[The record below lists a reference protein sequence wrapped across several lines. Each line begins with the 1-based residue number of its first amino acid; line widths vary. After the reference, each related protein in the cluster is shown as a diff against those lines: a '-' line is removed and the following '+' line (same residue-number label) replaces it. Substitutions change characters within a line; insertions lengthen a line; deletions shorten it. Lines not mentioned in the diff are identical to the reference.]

1 MYEITQWN
9 GKKELAG
16 LESTTISIDPILLND
31 AILKLMNK
39 DTTIED
45 DVIDIDFNF
54 GVKKADR
61 YDYCFALFSG
71 ILSSLISKYVKM
83 SGDLDIDLENID
95 FAQFMHLAKDINI
108 KVQKH
113 NEKTASNIEKTLN
126 NIEEVLRDA
135 NSYKNLAVDFASDFS
150 MMGLVSSIVEKVFG
164 KEIGYDENNNLVI
177 NEAKETFDNLSF
189 LEKVEFA
196 IFEWFLEQVDQY
208 KQNGKFKEQLKN
220 VLEWGSIVKK
230 LEPIIKDFSQINL
243 SKKELKQWFAN
254 LIQDKNQRISKLD
267 SLKKENLPNQFNL
280 IMIHTYV
287 HIKNLIEQVREH
299 KITTLEGLEII
310 NFNRIDNE
318 RVILRLET
326 VSTGVFF
333 AMDAGVAVALA
344 GAYAYGSGDITG
356 AVKILANTINFSN
369 ILTFTYVAKQDATY
383 IKEDVDEILHK
394 AKIEVIHHYK
404 DISEDELNSYISL
417 NDPETRILY
426 SLKLHMIEEDIQC
439 TKLSAEQQL
448 KNEWKKQWM
457 EVSKNSL
464 HMAKLYEPNIQKV
477 YQALITH
484 AENTIDNRTWLYN
497 IVLELCL
504 FSPYY
509 QIDEDEKKYKKLKLV
524 NKNLDYM
531 KDYFCEGQKY
541 VSFKEIK
548 QFESLYKHYHDYI
561 ENKNLKMAGAAGAV
575 VAVGAGVGAGAMVFA
590 PQIAVALFGGA
601 FPGLHGAALVNAA
614 LAAAGG
620 GSLVAGGFGMAGG
633 SVIIAGGG
641 ALLGMSTA
649 SVATMGLL
657 SSPNFVQT
665 DDAKLLAKCNYVL
678 LNQMHKID
686 VVVAIQKMTE
696 ESLNDSKT
704 QLKVLESA
712 EDKSDECKKTIA
724 ALKKSVKYME
734 RTNDELKK
742 LIAKEEKKSD

>member
-1 MYEITQWN
+1 
-9 GKKELAG
+9 
-16 LESTTISIDPILLND
+16 
-31 AILKLMNK
+31 
-39 DTTIED
+39 
-45 DVIDIDFNF
+45 
-54 GVKKADR
+54 
-61 YDYCFALFSG
+61 
-71 ILSSLISKYVKM
+71 
-83 SGDLDIDLENID
+83 
-95 FAQFMHLAKDINI
+95 
-108 KVQKH
+108 
-113 NEKTASNIEKTLN
+113 
-126 NIEEVLRDA
+126 
-135 NSYKNLAVDFASDFS
+135 
-150 MMGLVSSIVEKVFG
+150 
-164 KEIGYDENNNLVI
+164 
-177 NEAKETFDNLSF
+177 
-189 LEKVEFA
+189 
-196 IFEWFLEQVDQY
+196 
-208 KQNGKFKEQLKN
+208 
-220 VLEWGSIVKK
+220 
-230 LEPIIKDFSQINL
+230 
-243 SKKELKQWFAN
+243 
-254 LIQDKNQRISKLD
+254 
-267 SLKKENLPNQFNL
+267 
-280 IMIHTYV
+280 MIHTYV

-333 AMDAGVAVALA
+333 AMDDCVAVALA

-369 ILTFTYVAKQDATY
+369 ILTFTYVVKQDATY
-383 IKEDVDEILHK
+383 IKEDIDEILHK
-394 AKIEVIHHYK
+394 AKIEVVHHCK

-439 TKLSAEQQL
+439 TKLSADQQL

-548 QFESLYKHYHDYI
+548 HFESLYKHYHGYI

-575 VAVGAGVGAGAMVFA
+575 VAVGAGVGAGAMLFA
-590 PQIAVALFGGA
+590 PQIAVALFDGA

-657 SSPNFVQT
+657 SSPNFVQA

-712 EDKSDECKKTIA
+712 EDKSDECKKTID

>member
-9 GKKELAG
+9 GKQELAE
-16 LESTTISIDPILLND
+16 LDNTTISIDPILLND

-83 SGDLDIDLENID
+83 SGDLDIDLEKMD
-95 FAQFMHLAKDINI
+95 FAQLIYSVKDINI
-108 KVQKH
+108 KVQKN
-113 NEKTASNIEKTLN
+113 NEKTTADIEKTLN
-126 NIEEVLRDA
+126 NIEEIIKDA

-189 LEKVEFA
+189 IEKIEFA

-220 VLEWGSIVKK
+220 ILEWGSIVKK

-243 SKKELKQWFAN
+243 SKKELKQWFVN

-267 SLKKENLPNQFNL
+267 FLQKENIPTQFNQ

-333 AMDAGVAVALA
+333 AMDAGAAVIQARKC
-344 GAYAYGSGDITG
+344 GAEANISDILK
-356 AVKILANTINFSN
+356 VFANTINFSN
-369 ILTFTYVAKQDATY
+369 ILTFTYVVKQDATY
-383 IKEDVDEILHK
+383 IKEDIDEILHK
-394 AKIEVIHHYK
+394 AKIEVIYHYK

-439 TKLSAEQQL
+439 TKLSADQQL

-464 HMAKLYEPNIQKV
+464 HIAKLYEPNIQKV

-484 AENTIDNRTWLYN
+484 AENTINNRTWLYN

-509 QIDEDEKKYKKLKLV
+509 QIDKDEKKYKKLKLV

-548 QFESLYKHYHDYI
+548 QFESLYKHYHGYI

-575 VAVGAGVGAGAMVFA
+575 VAVGAGVGAGAMLFA

-657 SSPNFVQT
+657 SSPNFVQA

>member
-1 MYEITQWN
+1 MYEIAQWN
-9 GKKELAG
+9 GKQELAE
-16 LESTTISIDPILLND
+16 LDNTTISIDPILLND
-31 AILKLMNK
+31 AILKLMNE

-71 ILSSLISKYVKM
+71 ILSTVISKYVKM
-83 SGDLDIDLENID
+83 GGDIDINLENID
-95 FAQFMHLAKDINI
+95 FVQFMHLAKDINI

-113 NEKTASNIEKTLN
+113 NEKTASDIEKTLN

-150 MMGLVSSIVEKVFG
+150 MMGLLISIIEKVFG

-243 SKKELKQWFAN
+243 SKKELKQWFAD

-267 SLKKENLPNQFNL
+267 SLKKENLPNQFNQ

-333 AMDAGVAVALA
+333 AMDAGAEANVF
-344 GAYAYGSGDITG
+344 G
-356 AVKILANTINFSN
+356 ILKVFANTINFSN
-369 ILTFTYVAKQDATY
+369 ILSFTYVVKQDATY
-383 IKEDVDEILHK
+383 IKEDIDEILHK
-394 AKIEVIHHYK
+394 AKIEVVHHYK

-439 TKLSAEQQL
+439 TKLSADQQL

-531 KDYFCEGQKY
+531 KNYFCEGQKY

-575 VAVGAGVGAGAMVFA
+575 VAVGAGVGAGAMLFA

>member
-1 MYEITQWN
+1 
-9 GKKELAG
+9 
-16 LESTTISIDPILLND
+16 
-31 AILKLMNK
+31 
-39 DTTIED
+39 
-45 DVIDIDFNF
+45 
-54 GVKKADR
+54 
-61 YDYCFALFSG
+61 
-71 ILSSLISKYVKM
+71 M
-83 SGDLDIDLENID
+83 SEDLDFEKMD
-95 FAQFMHLAKDINI
+95 FAQLIHLVKDINI
-108 KVQKH
+108 KVQKN
-113 NEKTASNIEKTLN
+113 NEKATADIEKTLN

-150 MMGLVSSIVEKVFG
+150 MIGLLISIIEKVFG
-164 KEIGYDENNNLVI
+164 KEIGYDKNNTLVV

-189 LEKVEFA
+189 IEKVEFA

-208 KQNGKFKEQLKN
+208 KQNGKFKKQLN
-220 VLEWGSIVKK
+220 NILEWGSIVKN

-243 SKKELKQWFAN
+243 SKEELKQWFVN

-267 SLKKENLPNQFNL
+267 FLQKENIPTQFNK

-287 HIKNLIEQVREH
+287 HIKNLIEQVKEH

-310 NFNRIDNE
+310 DFNRIDNE
-318 RVILRLET
+318 RVVLRLET

-333 AMDAGVAVALA
+333 AMDAGAAVALA
-344 GAYAYGSGDITG
+344 VAYAKGSGDITG
-356 AVKILANTINFSN
+356 AVKILVNTINFSN
-369 ILTFTYVAKQDATY
+369 ILSFTYVVKQDATY
-383 IKEDVDEILHK
+383 IKEDIDEILHK
-394 AKIEVIHHYK
+394 AKIEVVHHYK
-404 DISEDELNSYISL
+404 DISEDELNSYITL

-439 TKLSAEQQL
+439 TKLSADQQL

-484 AENTIDNRTWLYN
+484 AENTINNRTWLYN
-497 IVLELCL
+497 IILELCL

-531 KDYFCEGQKY
+531 KNYFCEGQKY
-541 VSFKEIK
+541 VSFKDIK
-548 QFESLYKHYHDYI
+548 QFESLYKHYHGYI
-561 ENKNLKMAGAAGAV
+561 ENKNLKMAGTAGAV
-575 VAVGAGVGAGAMVFA
+575 VAVGAGVGVGAMVFA

-620 GSLVAGGFGMAGG
+620 GSLVTGGLGMAGG

-657 SSPNFVQT
+657 ASPNFVQT

-678 LNQMHKID
+678 LNQMHEID

-696 ESLNDSKT
+696 ESLNGSKT
-704 QLKVLESA
+704 QLKVLESSK
-712 EDKSDECKKTIA
+712 DKSDECKKTIS

-734 RTNDELKK
+734 RTNEELKK

>member
-1 MYEITQWN
+1 MYEITQWK
-9 GKKELAG
+9 GKQELAE
-16 LESTTISIDPILLND
+16 LDNTTISIDPILLND
-31 AILKLMNK
+31 AILKLMNE

-83 SGDLDIDLENID
+83 SGDLDLEKMD
-95 FAQFMHLAKDINI
+95 FAQLIHLVKDINT
-108 KVQKH
+108 KVHK
-113 NEKTASNIEKTLN
+113 NDVKAVADIEKTLN

-150 MMGLVSSIVEKVFG
+150 MMGLLISIIGKVFG
-164 KEIGYDENNNLVI
+164 KEIGYDEHNNLVV

-189 LEKVEFA
+189 IGKVEFA

-208 KQNGKFKEQLKN
+208 KQNGKFKKQLEN
-220 VLEWGSIVKK
+220 ILEWRSIVKN

-243 SKKELKQWFAN
+243 SKEELKQWFVN

-267 SLKKENLPNQFNL
+267 FLQKENIPTQFNQ

-287 HIKNLIEQVREH
+287 HIKNLIEQVKEH

-333 AMDAGVAVALA
+333 ALDAGAAIALAVA
-344 GAYAYGSGDITG
+344 YAKGSDDITG

-369 ILTFTYVAKQDATY
+369 ILSFTYVVKQDATY
-383 IKEDVDEILHK
+383 IKEDIDEILHK
-394 AKIEVIHHYK
+394 AKVEVVHHYK
-404 DISEDELNSYISL
+404 DISEDELNSYITL

-439 TKLSAEQQL
+439 TKLSADQQL

-464 HMAKLYEPNIQKV
+464 QMAKLYEPNIQKV

-484 AENTIDNRTWLYN
+484 AENTINNRTWLYN
-497 IVLELCL
+497 IILELCL

-531 KDYFCEGQKY
+531 KNYFCEGQKY
-541 VSFKEIK
+541 VSFKDIK
-548 QFESLYKHYHDYI
+548 QFESLYKHYHGYI
-561 ENKNLKMAGAAGAV
+561 ENKNLKMAGTAGAV
-575 VAVGAGVGAGAMVFA
+575 VAVGAGVGVGAMIFA

-620 GSLVAGGFGMAGG
+620 GSLVTGGLGMAGG

-641 ALLGMSTA
+641 ALLGMGTA

-657 SSPNFVQT
+657 ASPNFVQT

-678 LNQMHKID
+678 LNQMHEVD
-686 VVVAIQKMTE
+686 VVVAIQKMIE
-696 ESLNDSKT
+696 ESLNSSKT

-712 EDKSDECKKTIA
+712 KDKSDECKKTIS

-734 RTNDELKK
+734 RTNEELKK

>member
-9 GKKELAG
+9 GKQELAE
-16 LESTTISIDPILLND
+16 LDNTTISIDPILLND

-83 SGDLDIDLENID
+83 SGDLDIDLEKMD
-95 FAQFMHLAKDINI
+95 FAQLIYSVKDINI
-108 KVQKH
+108 KVQKN
-113 NEKTASNIEKTLN
+113 NEKTTADIEKTLN
-126 NIEEVLRDA
+126 NIEEIIKDA

-220 VLEWGSIVKK
+220 ILEWRSIVKK

-243 SKKELKQWFAN
+243 SKEELKQWFVN

-267 SLKKENLPNQFNL
+267 FLQKENIPTQFNR

-333 AMDAGVAVALA
+333 AMDASAAVIQARKC
-344 GAYAYGSGDITG
+344 GAEANVFG
-356 AVKILANTINFSN
+356 ILKVFANTINFSN
-369 ILTFTYVAKQDATY
+369 ILTFTYVVKQDATY
-383 IKEDVDEILHK
+383 IKEDIDEILHK

-439 TKLSAEQQL
+439 TKLSIDQQL

-497 IVLELCL
+497 IILELCL

-548 QFESLYKHYHDYI
+548 QFESLYKHYHGYI

-575 VAVGAGVGAGAMVFA
+575 VAVGAGVGAGAMLFA

>member
-9 GKKELAG
+9 GKQELAE
-16 LESTTISIDPILLND
+16 LDNTTISIDPILLND
-31 AILKLMNK
+31 AILKLMNE

-83 SGDLDIDLENID
+83 SEDLDLEKMD
-95 FAQFMHLAKDINI
+95 FAQLIHLVKDINT
-108 KVQKH
+108 KVHK
-113 NEKTASNIEKTLN
+113 NDVKAVADIEKTLN

-150 MMGLVSSIVEKVFG
+150 MMGLLISIIGKVFG
-164 KEIGYDENNNLVI
+164 KEIGYDEHNNLVV

-189 LEKVEFA
+189 IEKVEFA
-196 IFEWFLEQVDQY
+196 IFEWFLKQVDQY
-208 KQNGKFKEQLKN
+208 KQNGKFKKQFN
-220 VLEWGSIVKK
+220 NILEWGSIVKN

-243 SKKELKQWFAN
+243 SKEELKQWFVK
-254 LIQDKNQRISKLD
+254 LIQNEDHKISKLD
-267 SLKKENLPNQFNL
+267 FLQKENIPTQFNK

-287 HIKNLIEQVREH
+287 HIKNLIEQVKEH

-310 NFNRIDNE
+310 DFNRIDNE
-318 RVILRLET
+318 RVVLRLET

-333 AMDAGVAVALA
+333 AMDAGAAVALA
-344 GAYAYGSGDITG
+344 VAYAKGSGDITG

-369 ILTFTYVAKQDATY
+369 ILTFTYVVKQDATY
-383 IKEDVDEILHK
+383 IKEDIDEILHK

-404 DISEDELNSYISL
+404 DISEDELNSYITL

-439 TKLSAEQQL
+439 TKLSADQQL

-484 AENTIDNRTWLYN
+484 AENTINNRTWLYN
-497 IVLELCL
+497 IILELCL

-531 KDYFCEGQKY
+531 KNYFCEGQKY
-541 VSFKEIK
+541 VSFKDIK
-548 QFESLYKHYHDYI
+548 QFESLYKHYHGYI
-561 ENKNLKMAGAAGAV
+561 ENKNLKMAGTAGAV
-575 VAVGAGVGAGAMVFA
+575 VAVGAGVGVGAMIFA

-620 GSLVAGGFGMAGG
+620 GSLVTGGLGMAGG

-641 ALLGMSTA
+641 ALLGMGTA

-657 SSPNFVQT
+657 ASPNFVQT

-678 LNQMHKID
+678 LNQMHEID

-696 ESLNDSKT
+696 ESLNGSKT
-704 QLKVLESA
+704 QLKVLESSK
-712 EDKSDECKKTIA
+712 DKSDECKKTIS

-734 RTNDELKK
+734 RTNEELKK

>member
-9 GKKELAG
+9 GRQELAE
-16 LESTTISIDPILLND
+16 LDNTTISIDPILLND

-83 SGDLDIDLENID
+83 SGDLDIDLEKMD
-95 FAQFMHLAKDINI
+95 FAQLLYLVKDINI
-108 KVQKH
+108 KVQKN
-113 NEKTASNIEKTLN
+113 NEKDTADIEKTLN
-126 NIEEVLRDA
+126 NIEEIIKDA
-135 NSYKNLAVDFASDFS
+135 NSYKNLVVDFASDFS
-150 MMGLVSSIVEKVFG
+150 MMGLLISIIEKVFG

-220 VLEWGSIVKK
+220 ILEWRSIVKK

-243 SKKELKQWFAN
+243 SKEELKQWFVN

-267 SLKKENLPNQFNL
+267 FLQKENIPTQFNQ

-287 HIKNLIEQVREH
+287 HIKNLIEQVKEH

-333 AMDAGVAVALA
+333 AMDASAAVIQARKC
-344 GAYAYGSGDITG
+344 GAEANIFG
-356 AVKILANTINFSN
+356 ILKVFANTINFSN
-369 ILTFTYVAKQDATY
+369 ILTFTYVVKQDATY
-383 IKEDVDEILHK
+383 IKEDIDEILHK
-394 AKIEVIHHYK
+394 AKIEVVHHCK
-404 DISEDELNSYISL
+404 DISADELNSYISL

-439 TKLSAEQQL
+439 TKLSADQQL

-531 KDYFCEGQKY
+531 KNYFCEGQKY

-548 QFESLYKHYHDYI
+548 QFESLYKHYHGYI

-575 VAVGAGVGAGAMVFA
+575 VAVGAGVGAGAMLFA

-686 VVVAIQKMTE
+686 VVVAIQRMTE

>member
-71 ILSSLISKYVKM
+71 ILSSLISKYVKI
-83 SGDLDIDLENID
+83 SGDLDIDLEKMD
-95 FAQFMHLAKDINI
+95 FVQFMHLAKDINI

-113 NEKTASNIEKTLN
+113 NEKTASDIEKTLN
-126 NIEEVLRDA
+126 NIEEIIKDA

-177 NEAKETFDNLSF
+177 NEAKEEFDDLSF
-189 LEKVEFA
+189 VEKIEFA

-208 KQNGKFKEQLKN
+208 KQNGKFKKQLEN
-220 VLEWGSIVKK
+220 ILEWGSIVKN

-243 SKKELKQWFAN
+243 SKEELKQWFAN

-267 SLKKENLPNQFNL
+267 SLKKENLPNQFNQ

-333 AMDAGVAVALA
+333 AMDASAAVIQARKC
-344 GAYAYGSGDITG
+344 GAEANVFG
-356 AVKILANTINFSN
+356 ILKVFANTINFSN
-369 ILTFTYVAKQDATY
+369 ILTFTYVVKQDATY
-383 IKEDVDEILHK
+383 IKEDIDEILHK
-394 AKIEVIHHYK
+394 AKIEVIYHCK

-439 TKLSAEQQL
+439 TKLSADQQL

-548 QFESLYKHYHDYI
+548 QFESLYKHYHGYI

-575 VAVGAGVGAGAMVFA
+575 VAVGAGVGAGAMLFA

-678 LNQMHKID
+678 LNQMNKID

>member
-1 MYEITQWN
+1 MYEIAQWN
-9 GKKELAG
+9 GKQELAG
-16 LESTTISIDPILLND
+16 LESTTISIDPILLD
-31 AILKLMNK
+31 DVILKLMNE

-71 ILSSLISKYVKM
+71 ILSTVISKYVKM
-83 SGDLDIDLENID
+83 GGDIDINLENID
-95 FAQFMHLAKDINI
+95 FVQFMHLAKDINI

-113 NEKTASNIEKTLN
+113 NDKTASDIEKTLN

-135 NSYKNLAVDFASDFS
+135 NSYKNLVVDFASDFS
-150 MMGLVSSIVEKVFG
+150 MMGLLISIIEKVFG

-369 ILTFTYVAKQDATY
+369 ILTFTYVVKQDATY
-383 IKEDVDEILHK
+383 IKEDIDEILHK

-439 TKLSAEQQL
+439 TKLSADQQL

-548 QFESLYKHYHDYI
+548 QFESLYKHYHGYI

-575 VAVGAGVGAGAMVFA
+575 VAVGAGVGAGAMLFA

>member
-9 GKKELAG
+9 GKQELAE
-16 LESTTISIDPILLND
+16 LDNTTISIDPILLND

-39 DTTIED
+39 GTTIED

-83 SGDLDIDLENID
+83 SGDLDIDLEKMD
-95 FAQFMHLAKDINI
+95 FAQLLYLVKDINI
-108 KVQKH
+108 KVQKN
-113 NEKTASNIEKTLN
+113 NEKDTADIEKTLN
-126 NIEEVLRDA
+126 NIEEITKDA
-135 NSYKNLAVDFASDFS
+135 NSYKNLVVDFASDFS
-150 MMGLVSSIVEKVFG
+150 MMGLLISIIEKVFG

-220 VLEWGSIVKK
+220 ILEWRSIVKK

-243 SKKELKQWFAN
+243 SKEELKQWFVN

-267 SLKKENLPNQFNL
+267 FLQKENIPTQFNQ

-287 HIKNLIEQVREH
+287 HIKNLIEQVKEH

-333 AMDAGVAVALA
+333 AMDASAAVIQARKC
-344 GAYAYGSGDITG
+344 GAEANIFG
-356 AVKILANTINFSN
+356 ILKVFANTINFSN
-369 ILTFTYVAKQDATY
+369 ILTFTYVVKQDATY
-383 IKEDVDEILHK
+383 IKEDIDEILHK
-394 AKIEVIHHYK
+394 AKIEVVHHCK
-404 DISEDELNSYISL
+404 DISADELNSYISL

-439 TKLSAEQQL
+439 TKLSADQQL

-484 AENTIDNRTWLYN
+484 AESTINNRTWLYN

-548 QFESLYKHYHDYI
+548 QFESLYKHYHGYI

-575 VAVGAGVGAGAMVFA
+575 VAVGAGAMLFA

-657 SSPNFVQT
+657 SSPNFVQA

>member
-1 MYEITQWN
+1 MYEIAQWN
-9 GKKELAG
+9 GKQELAE
-16 LESTTISIDPILLND
+16 LDNTTISIDPILLND
-31 AILKLMNK
+31 AILKLMNE

-45 DVIDIDFNF
+45 DVIDIDFHF

-71 ILSSLISKYVKM
+71 ILSTVISKYVKM
-83 SGDLDIDLENID
+83 GGDIDINLENID
-95 FAQFMHLAKDINI
+95 FVQFMHLAKDINI

-113 NEKTASNIEKTLN
+113 NDKTASDIEKTLN

-135 NSYKNLAVDFASDFS
+135 NSYKNLVVDFASDFS
-150 MMGLVSSIVEKVFG
+150 MMGLLISIIEKVFG

-333 AMDAGVAVALA
+333 AMDAGAAVVLA

-369 ILTFTYVAKQDATY
+369 ILTFTYVVKQDATY
-383 IKEDVDEILHK
+383 IKEDIDEILHK
-394 AKIEVIHHYK
+394 AKIEVVHHCK

-439 TKLSAEQQL
+439 TKLSADQQL

-548 QFESLYKHYHDYI
+548 HFESLYKHYHGYI

-575 VAVGAGVGAGAMVFA
+575 VAVGAGVGAGAMLFA

-657 SSPNFVQT
+657 SSPNFVQA

>member
-9 GKKELAG
+9 GKQELAE
-16 LESTTISIDPILLND
+16 LDNTTISIDPILLND

-83 SGDLDIDLENID
+83 SGDLDIDLEKMD
-95 FAQFMHLAKDINI
+95 FAQLLYLVKDINI
-108 KVQKH
+108 KVQKN
-113 NEKTASNIEKTLN
+113 NEKDTADIEKTLN
-126 NIEEVLRDA
+126 NIEEIIKDA
-135 NSYKNLAVDFASDFS
+135 NSYKNLVVDFASDFS
-150 MMGLVSSIVEKVFG
+150 MMGLLISIIEKVFG

-220 VLEWGSIVKK
+220 ILEWRSIVKK

-243 SKKELKQWFAN
+243 SKEELKQWFVN

-267 SLKKENLPNQFNL
+267 FLQKENIPTQFNQ

-287 HIKNLIEQVREH
+287 HIKNLIEQVKEH

-333 AMDAGVAVALA
+333 AMDASAAVIQARKC
-344 GAYAYGSGDITG
+344 GAEANIFG
-356 AVKILANTINFSN
+356 ILKVFANTINFSN
-369 ILTFTYVAKQDATY
+369 ILTFTYVVKQDATY
-383 IKEDVDEILHK
+383 IKEDIDEILHK
-394 AKIEVIHHYK
+394 AKIEVVHHCK
-404 DISEDELNSYISL
+404 DISADELNSYISL

-439 TKLSAEQQL
+439 TKLSADQQL

-531 KDYFCEGQKY
+531 KNYFCEGQKY

-548 QFESLYKHYHDYI
+548 QFESLYKHYHGYI

-575 VAVGAGVGAGAMVFA
+575 VAVGAGVGAGAMLFA

-633 SVIIAGGG
+633 SVTIAGGG

-686 VVVAIQKMTE
+686 VVVAIQRMTE

>member
-9 GKKELAG
+9 GKQELAE
-16 LESTTISIDPILLND
+16 LDNTTISIDPILLND

-83 SGDLDIDLENID
+83 SGDLDIDLEKMD
-95 FAQFMHLAKDINI
+95 FAQLIYSVKDINI
-108 KVQKH
+108 KVQKN
-113 NEKTASNIEKTLN
+113 NEKTTADIEKTLN
-126 NIEEVLRDA
+126 NIEEIIKDA

-177 NEAKETFDNLSF
+177 NEAKETFDSLSF
-189 LEKVEFA
+189 IEKIELA

-220 VLEWGSIVKK
+220 ILEWRSIVKK

-243 SKKELKQWFAN
+243 SKEELKQWFVN

-267 SLKKENLPNQFNL
+267 FLQKENIPTQFNQ

-287 HIKNLIEQVREH
+287 HIKNLIEQVKEH

-333 AMDAGVAVALA
+333 AMDASAAVIQARKC
-344 GAYAYGSGDITG
+344 GAEANIFG
-356 AVKILANTINFSN
+356 ILKVFANTINFSN
-369 ILTFTYVAKQDATY
+369 ILTFTYVVKQDATY
-383 IKEDVDEILHK
+383 IKEDIDEILHK
-394 AKIEVIHHYK
+394 AKIEVVHHCK
-404 DISEDELNSYISL
+404 DISADELNSYISL

-439 TKLSAEQQL
+439 TKLSADQQL

-531 KDYFCEGQKY
+531 KNYFCEGQKY

-548 QFESLYKHYHDYI
+548 QFESLYKHYHGYI

-575 VAVGAGVGAGAMVFA
+575 VAVGAGVGAGAMLFA

-686 VVVAIQKMTE
+686 VVVAIQRMTE

>member
-9 GKKELAG
+9 GKQELAE
-16 LESTTISIDPILLND
+16 LDNTTISIDPILLND
-31 AILKLMNK
+31 AILKLMNE

-54 GVKKADR
+54 GLKKADR

-71 ILSSLISKYVKM
+71 ILSSLISNYVKM
-83 SGDLDIDLENID
+83 SEDLDFEKMD
-95 FAQFMHLAKDINI
+95 FAQLIHLVKDINI
-108 KVQKH
+108 KVQKN
-113 NEKTASNIEKTLN
+113 NEKATADIEKTLN

-150 MMGLVSSIVEKVFG
+150 MIGLLISIIEKVFG
-164 KEIGYDENNNLVI
+164 KEIGYDKNNTLVV

-189 LEKVEFA
+189 IEKVEFA

-208 KQNGKFKEQLKN
+208 KQNGKFKKQLN
-220 VLEWGSIVKK
+220 NILEWGSIVKN

-243 SKKELKQWFAN
+243 SKEELKQWFVN

-267 SLKKENLPNQFNL
+267 FLQKENIPTQFNK

-287 HIKNLIEQVREH
+287 HIKNLIEQVKEH

-310 NFNRIDNE
+310 DFNRIDNE
-318 RVILRLET
+318 RVVLRLET

-333 AMDAGVAVALA
+333 AMDAGAAVALA
-344 GAYAYGSGDITG
+344 VAYAKGSGDITG
-356 AVKILANTINFSN
+356 AVKILVNTINFSN
-369 ILTFTYVAKQDATY
+369 ILSFTYVVKQDATY
-383 IKEDVDEILHK
+383 IKEDIDEILHK
-394 AKIEVIHHYK
+394 AKIEVVHHYK
-404 DISEDELNSYISL
+404 DISEDELNSYITL

-439 TKLSAEQQL
+439 TKLSADQQL

-484 AENTIDNRTWLYN
+484 AENTINNRTWLYN
-497 IVLELCL
+497 IILELCL

-531 KDYFCEGQKY
+531 KNYFCEGQKY
-541 VSFKEIK
+541 VSFKDIK
-548 QFESLYKHYHDYI
+548 QFESLYKHYHGYI
-561 ENKNLKMAGAAGAV
+561 ENKNLKMAGTAGAV
-575 VAVGAGVGAGAMVFA
+575 VAVGAGVGVGAMVFA

-620 GSLVAGGFGMAGG
+620 GSLVTGGLGMAGG

-657 SSPNFVQT
+657 ASPNFVQT

-678 LNQMHKID
+678 LNQMHEID

-696 ESLNDSKT
+696 ESLNGSKT
-704 QLKVLESA
+704 QLKVLESSK
-712 EDKSDECKKTIA
+712 DKSDECKKTIS

-734 RTNDELKK
+734 RTNEELKK

>member
-177 NEAKETFDNLSF
+177 NEAKETFYNLSF
-189 LEKVEFA
+189 LENVEFA

>member
-9 GKKELAG
+9 GKQELAE
-16 LESTTISIDPILLND
+16 LDNTTISIDPILLND
-31 AILKLMNK
+31 AILKLMNE

-83 SGDLDIDLENID
+83 SEDLDFEKMD
-95 FAQFMHLAKDINI
+95 FAQLIHLVKDINI
-108 KVQKH
+108 KVQKN
-113 NEKTASNIEKTLN
+113 NEKATADIEKTLN

-150 MMGLVSSIVEKVFG
+150 MMGLLISIIGKVFG
-164 KEIGYDENNNLVI
+164 KEIGYNEHNNLVV

-189 LEKVEFA
+189 IGKVEFA

-208 KQNGKFKEQLKN
+208 KQNGKFKKQLEN
-220 VLEWGSIVKK
+220 ILEWGSIVKN

-243 SKKELKQWFAN
+243 SKEELKQWFVN

-267 SLKKENLPNQFNL
+267 FLQKENIPTQFNQ

-287 HIKNLIEQVREH
+287 HIKNLIEQVKEH

-310 NFNRIDNE
+310 DFNRIDNE

-333 AMDAGVAVALA
+333 AMDAGVAVIKA
-344 GAYAYGSGDITG
+344 GKCG
-356 AVKILANTINFSN
+356 AKVNVPGVIEVFANTINFSN
-369 ILTFTYVAKQDATY
+369 ILSFTYVVKQDATY
-383 IKEDVDEILHK
+383 IKEDIDEILHK

-404 DISEDELNSYISL
+404 DISEDELNSYITL

-439 TKLSAEQQL
+439 TKLSADQQL

-484 AENTIDNRTWLYN
+484 AENTINNRTWLYN
-497 IVLELCL
+497 IILELCL

-531 KDYFCEGQKY
+531 KNYFCEGQKY

-548 QFESLYKHYHDYI
+548 QFESLYKHYHGYI
-561 ENKNLKMAGAAGAV
+561 ENKNLKMAGTAGAV
-575 VAVGAGVGAGAMVFA
+575 VAVGAGVGVGAMIFA

-620 GSLVAGGFGMAGG
+620 GSLAAGGFGMAGG

-641 ALLGMSTA
+641 ALLGMGTA

-657 SSPNFVQT
+657 ASPNFVQA
-665 DDAKLLAKCNYVL
+665 DDAKLLAKCNYFL
-678 LNQMHKID
+678 LNQMHEID
-686 VVVAIQKMTE
+686 VVIAIQKMIE
-696 ESLNDSKT
+696 ESLNGSKT
-704 QLKVLESA
+704 QLKVLESSKN
-712 EDKSDECKKTIA
+712 KSDECKKTIS

-734 RTNDELKK
+734 KTNDELKK
-742 LIAKEEKKSD
+742 LITKEEKKSD

>member
-9 GKKELAG
+9 GKQELAE
-16 LESTTISIDPILLND
+16 LDNTTISIDPILLND

-83 SGDLDIDLENID
+83 SGDLDIDLEKMD
-95 FAQFMHLAKDINI
+95 FAQLLYLVKDINI
-108 KVQKH
+108 KVQKN
-113 NEKTASNIEKTLN
+113 NEKDTADIEKTLN
-126 NIEEVLRDA
+126 NIEEIIKDA
-135 NSYKNLAVDFASDFS
+135 NSYKNLVVDFASDFS
-150 MMGLVSSIVEKVFG
+150 MMGLLISIIEKVFG

-220 VLEWGSIVKK
+220 ILEWRSIVKK

-243 SKKELKQWFAN
+243 SKEELKQWFIN
-254 LIQDKNQRISKLD
+254 LIQDKNQRISKLVF
-267 SLKKENLPNQFNL
+267 LQKENIPTQFNQ

-287 HIKNLIEQVREH
+287 HIKNLIEQVKEH

-333 AMDAGVAVALA
+333 AMDAGAAVIQARKC
-344 GAYAYGSGDITG
+344 GAEANVFG
-356 AVKILANTINFSN
+356 ILKVFANTINFSN
-369 ILTFTYVAKQDATY
+369 ILTFTYVVKQDATY
-383 IKEDVDEILHK
+383 IKEDIDEILHK
-394 AKIEVIHHYK
+394 AKIEVIYHYK

-439 TKLSAEQQL
+439 TKLSADQQL

-477 YQALITH
+477 YQALITR

-509 QIDEDEKKYKKLKLV
+509 QIDEDEKKYKKLKLA

-548 QFESLYKHYHDYI
+548 QFESLYKHYHGYI

-575 VAVGAGVGAGAMVFA
+575 VAVGAGVGAGAMLFA

-657 SSPNFVQT
+657 SSPNFVQA

>member
-9 GKKELAG
+9 GKQELAE
-16 LESTTISIDPILLND
+16 LDNTTISIDPILLND
-31 AILKLMNK
+31 AILKLMNE

-45 DVIDIDFNF
+45 DVIDIDFHF

-83 SGDLDIDLENID
+83 SGDIDLENID

-113 NEKTASNIEKTLN
+113 NEKTASDIEKTLN
-126 NIEEVLRDA
+126 NIEEIIKDA

-177 NEAKETFDNLSF
+177 NEAKEIFDNLSF
-189 LEKVEFA
+189 IEKIEFA

-220 VLEWGSIVKK
+220 ILEWRSIVKK

-243 SKKELKQWFAN
+243 SKEELKQWFVN

-267 SLKKENLPNQFNL
+267 FLQKENIPTQFNQ

-287 HIKNLIEQVREH
+287 HIKNLIEQVKEH

-333 AMDAGVAVALA
+333 AMDASAAVIQARKC
-344 GAYAYGSGDITG
+344 GAEANVFG
-356 AVKILANTINFSN
+356 ILKVFANTINFSN
-369 ILTFTYVAKQDATY
+369 ILTFTYVVKQDATY
-383 IKEDVDEILHK
+383 IKEDIDEILHK
-394 AKIEVIHHYK
+394 AKIEVVHHCK
-404 DISEDELNSYISL
+404 DISADELNSYISL

-439 TKLSAEQQL
+439 TKLSADQQL

-464 HMAKLYEPNIQKV
+464 HIAKLYEPNIQKV

-484 AENTIDNRTWLYN
+484 AENTINNRTWLYN

-509 QIDEDEKKYKKLKLV
+509 QIDKDEKKYKKLKLV

-548 QFESLYKHYHDYI
+548 QFESLYKHYHGYI

-575 VAVGAGVGAGAMVFA
+575 VAVGAGVGAGAMLFA

-657 SSPNFVQT
+657 SSPNFVQA

>member
-1 MYEITQWN
+1 MYEIAQWN
-9 GKKELAG
+9 GKQELAE
-16 LESTTISIDPILLND
+16 LDNTTISIDPILLND
-31 AILKLMNK
+31 AILKLMNE

-71 ILSSLISKYVKM
+71 ILSTVISKYVKM
-83 SGDLDIDLENID
+83 GGDIDINLENID
-95 FAQFMHLAKDINI
+95 FVQFMHLAKDINI

-113 NEKTASNIEKTLN
+113 NEKTASDIEKTLN

-135 NSYKNLAVDFASDFS
+135 NSYKNLVVDFASDFS
-150 MMGLVSSIVEKVFG
+150 MMGLLISIIEKVFG

-243 SKKELKQWFAN
+243 SKKELKQWFAD

-267 SLKKENLPNQFNL
+267 SLKKENLPNQFNQ

-333 AMDAGVAVALA
+333 AMDAGAEANVF
-344 GAYAYGSGDITG
+344 G
-356 AVKILANTINFSN
+356 ILKVFANTINFSN
-369 ILTFTYVAKQDATY
+369 ILSFTYVVKQDATY
-383 IKEDVDEILHK
+383 IKEDIDEILHK
-394 AKIEVIHHYK
+394 AKIEVVHHYK

-439 TKLSAEQQL
+439 TKLSADQQL

-531 KDYFCEGQKY
+531 KNYFCEGQKY

-575 VAVGAGVGAGAMVFA
+575 VAVGAGVGAGAMLFA

>member
-1 MYEITQWN
+1 MLDN
-9 GKKELAG
+9 
-16 LESTTISIDPILLND
+16 TTISIDPILLND

-83 SGDLDIDLENID
+83 SGDLDIDLEKMD
-95 FAQFMHLAKDINI
+95 FAQLIYSVKDINI
-108 KVQKH
+108 KVQKN
-113 NEKTASNIEKTLN
+113 NEKTTADIEKTLN
-126 NIEEVLRDA
+126 NIEEIIKDA

-189 LEKVEFA
+189 IEKIEFA

-220 VLEWGSIVKK
+220 ILEWGSIVKK
-230 LEPIIKDFSQINL
+230 LEPIIKVFSQINL
-243 SKKELKQWFAN
+243 SKKELKQWFVN

-267 SLKKENLPNQFNL
+267 FLQKENIPTQFNQ

-333 AMDAGVAVALA
+333 AMNA
-344 GAYAYGSGDITG
+344 GAAVIQARKCGAEANISDILK
-356 AVKILANTINFSN
+356 VFANTINFSN
-369 ILTFTYVAKQDATY
+369 ILTFTYVVKQDATY
-383 IKEDVDEILHK
+383 IKEDIDEILHK
-394 AKIEVIHHYK
+394 AKIEVIYHYK
-404 DISEDELNSYISL
+404 DISEDELNLYISL

-439 TKLSAEQQL
+439 TKLSADQQL

-464 HMAKLYEPNIQKV
+464 HIAKLYEPNIQKV

-484 AENTIDNRTWLYN
+484 AENTINNRTWLYN

-509 QIDEDEKKYKKLKLV
+509 QIDKDEKKYKKLKLV

-548 QFESLYKHYHDYI
+548 QFESLYKHYHGYI

-575 VAVGAGVGAGAMVFA
+575 VAVGAGVGAGAMLFA

-657 SSPNFVQT
+657 SSPNFVQA
-665 DDAKLLAKCNYVL
+665 DDAKLLAKCKYVL

>member
-9 GKKELAG
+9 GKQELAE
-16 LESTTISIDPILLND
+16 LDNTTISIDPILLND
-31 AILKLMNK
+31 AILKLMNE

-83 SGDLDIDLENID
+83 SEDLDLEKMD
-95 FAQFMHLAKDINI
+95 FAQLIHLVKDINI
-108 KVQKH
+108 KVQKN
-113 NEKTASNIEKTLN
+113 NEKATADIEKTLN

-150 MMGLVSSIVEKVFG
+150 MIGLLISIIEKVFG
-164 KEIGYDENNNLVI
+164 KEIGYDKNNTLVV

-189 LEKVEFA
+189 IEKVEFA
-196 IFEWFLEQVDQY
+196 IFEWFLKQVDQY
-208 KQNGKFKEQLKN
+208 KQNGKFKKQLN
-220 VLEWGSIVKK
+220 NILEWGSIVKN

-243 SKKELKQWFAN
+243 SKEELKQWFVK
-254 LIQDKNQRISKLD
+254 LIQNEDHKISKLD
-267 SLKKENLPNQFNL
+267 FLQKENIPTQFNR

-287 HIKNLIEQVREH
+287 HIKNLIEQVKEH

-318 RVILRLET
+318 RMILRLET

-344 GAYAYGSGDITG
+344 VAYANGSGDITG

-369 ILTFTYVAKQDATY
+369 ILSFTYVVKQDATY
-383 IKEDVDEILHK
+383 IKEDIDEILHK
-394 AKIEVIHHYK
+394 AKVEIVHHYK
-404 DISEDELNSYISL
+404 DISEDELNSYITL

-439 TKLSAEQQL
+439 TKLSADQQL

-531 KDYFCEGQKY
+531 KNYFCEGQKY
-541 VSFKEIK
+541 VSFKDIK
-548 QFESLYKHYHDYI
+548 QFESLYKHYHGYI
-561 ENKNLKMAGAAGAV
+561 ENKNLKMAGTAGAV
-575 VAVGAGVGAGAMVFA
+575 VAVGAGVGVGAMVFA

-620 GSLVAGGFGMAGG
+620 GSLAAGGFGMAGG

-657 SSPNFVQT
+657 ASPNFVQT

-678 LNQMHKID
+678 LNQMHEID

-696 ESLNDSKT
+696 ESLNGSKT
-704 QLKVLESA
+704 QLKVLESSK
-712 EDKSDECKKTIA
+712 DKSDECKKTIS

-734 RTNDELKK
+734 RTNEELKK

>member
-1 MYEITQWN
+1 MYEIAQWN
-9 GKKELAG
+9 GKQELAG
-16 LESTTISIDPILLND
+16 LESTTISIDPILLD
-31 AILKLMNK
+31 DVILKLMNE

-83 SGDLDIDLENID
+83 SGDLNIDLENID

-113 NEKTASNIEKTLN
+113 NEKTASDIEKTLN
-126 NIEEVLRDA
+126 NIEEIIKDA

-189 LEKVEFA
+189 IEKIEFA

-220 VLEWGSIVKK
+220 ILEWGSIVKK

-243 SKKELKQWFAN
+243 SKEELKQWFVN

-267 SLKKENLPNQFNL
+267 FLQKENIPTQFNQ
-280 IMIHTYV
+280 IMIYTYV

-333 AMDAGVAVALA
+333 AMDASAAVIQARKC
-344 GAYAYGSGDITG
+344 GAEANVFG
-356 AVKILANTINFSN
+356 ILKVFANTINFSN
-369 ILTFTYVAKQDATY
+369 ILTFTYVVKQDATY
-383 IKEDVDEILHK
+383 IKEDIDEILHK
-394 AKIEVIHHYK
+394 AKIEVIYHCK

-439 TKLSAEQQL
+439 TKLSADQQL

-548 QFESLYKHYHDYI
+548 QFESLYKHYHGYI

-575 VAVGAGVGAGAMVFA
+575 VAVGAGVGAGAMLFA

-696 ESLNDSKT
+696 ESLNDSKA

-742 LIAKEEKKSD
+742 LIAKEEK

>member
-9 GKKELAG
+9 GKQELAE
-16 LESTTISIDPILLND
+16 LDTTTISIDPILLND
-31 AILKLMNK
+31 AILKLMNE

-83 SGDLDIDLENID
+83 SGDLDIDLEKMD
-95 FAQFMHLAKDINI
+95 FAQLIHLVKDINI
-108 KVQKH
+108 KVQKN
-113 NEKTASNIEKTLN
+113 NEKATADIEKTLN

-150 MMGLVSSIVEKVFG
+150 MMGLLISIIEKVFG
-164 KEIGYDENNNLVI
+164 KEIGYDENNTLVV

-189 LEKVEFA
+189 IEKVEFA
-196 IFEWFLEQVDQY
+196 IFEWFLEQVNQY
-208 KQNGKFKEQLKN
+208 KQNGKFKKQLKN
-220 VLEWGSIVKK
+220 ILGWGFIVKK

-243 SKKELKQWFAN
+243 SKEELKQWFVN
-254 LIQDKNQRISKLD
+254 LIQGKNQRISKLD
-267 SLKKENLPNQFNL
+267 FLQKENIPTQFNQ

-287 HIKNLIEQVREH
+287 HIKNLIEQAKEH

-310 NFNRIDNE
+310 DFNRIDNE

-333 AMDAGVAVALA
+333 AMDAGAAVALA
-344 GAYAYGSGDITG
+344 AAYACGSGDITG

-369 ILTFTYVAKQDATY
+369 ILSFTYVVKQDATY
-383 IKEDVDEILHK
+383 IKEDIDEILHK
-394 AKIEVIHHYK
+394 AKVEVVHHYK
-404 DISEDELNSYISL
+404 EISEDELNSYITL

-439 TKLSAEQQL
+439 TKLSTDQQL

-464 HMAKLYEPNIQKV
+464 NMAKLYEPNIQKV

-484 AENTIDNRTWLYN
+484 AENTINNRTWLYN
-497 IVLELCL
+497 IILELCL
-504 FSPYY
+504 FTPYY

-531 KDYFCEGQKY
+531 KNYFCEGQKY

-548 QFESLYKHYHDYI
+548 QFESLYKHYHGYI
-561 ENKNLKMAGAAGAV
+561 ENKNLKMAGTAGAV
-575 VAVGAGVGAGAMVFA
+575 VAVGAGVGVGAMVFA

-620 GSLVAGGFGMAGG
+620 GSLVTGGLGMAGG

-641 ALLGMSTA
+641 ALLGMGTA

-657 SSPNFVQT
+657 ASPNFVQT

-678 LNQMHKID
+678 LNQMHEID

-696 ESLNDSKT
+696 ESLNGSKT
-704 QLKVLESA
+704 QLKVLESSK
-712 EDKSDECKKTIA
+712 DKSDECKKTIS

-734 RTNDELKK
+734 RTNEELKK

>member
-9 GKKELAG
+9 GKQELAE
-16 LESTTISIDPILLND
+16 LDSTTISIDPILLND
-31 AILKLMNK
+31 AILKLMNE

-45 DVIDIDFNF
+45 DVIDIDFNL

-61 YDYCFALFSG
+61 YDYCFAIFSG
-71 ILSSLISKYVKM
+71 ILSSLINKYVKM
-83 SGDLDIDLENID
+83 SGDLDLEKMD
-95 FAQFMHLAKDINI
+95 FAQLIHLVKDINI
-108 KVQKH
+108 KVQKN
-113 NEKTASNIEKTLN
+113 NEKATADIEKTLN

-150 MMGLVSSIVEKVFG
+150 MMGLLISIIGKVFG
-164 KEIGYDENNNLVI
+164 KEIGYDENNNLVV

-189 LEKVEFA
+189 IEKVEFA

-208 KQNGKFKEQLKN
+208 KQNGKFKKQLEN
-220 VLEWGSIVKK
+220 ILEWGSIVKK

-243 SKKELKQWFAN
+243 SKEELKQWFVN
-254 LIQDKNQRISKLD
+254 LVQDKNQRISKLD
-267 SLKKENLPNQFNL
+267 FLQKENIPTQFNQ

-287 HIKNLIEQVREH
+287 HIKNLIEQVKEH

-310 NFNRIDNE
+310 DFNRIDNE

-333 AMDAGVAVALA
+333 AMDAGAAVALA
-344 GAYAYGSGDITG
+344 VAYAYGSGDITG

-369 ILTFTYVAKQDATY
+369 ILTFTYVVKQDATY
-383 IKEDVDEILHK
+383 IKEDIDEILHK

-404 DISEDELNSYISL
+404 DISEDELNSYITL
-417 NDPETRILY
+417 NDPEIRILY

-439 TKLSAEQQL
+439 TKLSTDQQL

-484 AENTIDNRTWLYN
+484 AENTINNRTWLYN
-497 IVLELCL
+497 IILELCL

-531 KDYFCEGQKY
+531 KNYFCEGQKY
-541 VSFKEIK
+541 VSFKDIK
-548 QFESLYKHYHDYI
+548 QFESLYKHYHGYI
-561 ENKNLKMAGAAGAV
+561 ENKNLKMAGTAGAV
-575 VAVGAGVGAGAMVFA
+575 VAVGAGVGVGAMVFA

-620 GSLVAGGFGMAGG
+620 GSLAAGGFGMAGG

-641 ALLGMSTA
+641 ALLGMGTA

-657 SSPNFVQT
+657 ASPNFVQT

-678 LNQMHKID
+678 LNQMHELD
-686 VVVAIQKMTE
+686 VVVAIQKMIE
-696 ESLNDSKT
+696 ESLNSSKT
-704 QLKVLESA
+704 QLKVLESTK
-712 EDKSDECKKTIA
+712 DKSDECKKTIS

-734 RTNDELKK
+734 RTNEELKK

>member
-9 GKKELAG
+9 GKQELAE
-16 LESTTISIDPILLND
+16 LDNTTISIDPILLND

-83 SGDLDIDLENID
+83 SGDLDIDLEKMD
-95 FAQFMHLAKDINI
+95 FAQLLYLVKDINI
-108 KVQKH
+108 KVQKN
-113 NEKTASNIEKTLN
+113 NEKDTADIEKTLN
-126 NIEEVLRDA
+126 NIEEIIKDA
-135 NSYKNLAVDFASDFS
+135 NSYKNLVVDFASDFS
-150 MMGLVSSIVEKVFG
+150 MMGLLISIIEKVFG

-220 VLEWGSIVKK
+220 ILEWRSIVKK

-243 SKKELKQWFAN
+243 SKEELKQWFVN

-267 SLKKENLPNQFNL
+267 FLQKENIPTQFNK

-287 HIKNLIEQVREH
+287 HIKNLIEQVKEH

-333 AMDAGVAVALA
+333 AMDASAAVIQARKC
-344 GAYAYGSGDITG
+344 GAEANIFG
-356 AVKILANTINFSN
+356 ILKVFANTINFSN
-369 ILTFTYVAKQDATY
+369 ILTFTYVVKQDATY
-383 IKEDVDEILHK
+383 IKEDIDEILHK
-394 AKIEVIHHYK
+394 AKIEVVHHCK
-404 DISEDELNSYISL
+404 DISADELNSYISL

-439 TKLSAEQQL
+439 TKLSADQQL

-531 KDYFCEGQKY
+531 KNYFCEGQKY
-541 VSFKEIK
+541 VSFK
-548 QFESLYKHYHDYI
+548 
-561 ENKNLKMAGAAGAV
+561 
-575 VAVGAGVGAGAMVFA
+575 
-590 PQIAVALFGGA
+590 
-601 FPGLHGAALVNAA
+601 
-614 LAAAGG
+614 
-620 GSLVAGGFGMAGG
+620 
-633 SVIIAGGG
+633 
-641 ALLGMSTA
+641 
-649 SVATMGLL
+649 
-657 SSPNFVQT
+657 
-665 DDAKLLAKCNYVL
+665 
-678 LNQMHKID
+678 
-686 VVVAIQKMTE
+686 
-696 ESLNDSKT
+696 
-704 QLKVLESA
+704 
-712 EDKSDECKKTIA
+712 
-724 ALKKSVKYME
+724 
-734 RTNDELKK
+734 
-742 LIAKEEKKSD
+742 

>member
-1 MYEITQWN
+1 MYEIAQWN
-9 GKKELAG
+9 GKQELAE
-16 LESTTISIDPILLND
+16 LDNTTISIDPILLND
-31 AILKLMNK
+31 AILKLMNE

-71 ILSSLISKYVKM
+71 ILSTVISKYVKM
-83 SGDLDIDLENID
+83 GGDIDINLENID
-95 FAQFMHLAKDINI
+95 FVQFMHLAKDINI

-113 NEKTASNIEKTLN
+113 NEKTASDIEKTLN

-135 NSYKNLAVDFASDFS
+135 NSYKNLVVDFASDFS
-150 MMGLVSSIVEKVFG
+150 MMGLLISIIEKVIG

-243 SKKELKQWFAN
+243 SKKELKQWFAD

-333 AMDAGVAVALA
+333 AMDAGAAVALA
-344 GAYAYGSGDITG
+344 GAYAYGFGDITG

-369 ILTFTYVAKQDATY
+369 ILTFTYVVKQDATY
-383 IKEDVDEILHK
+383 IKEDIDEILHK
-394 AKIEVIHHYK
+394 AKIEVVHHYK

-439 TKLSAEQQL
+439 TKLSVDQQL

-497 IVLELCL
+497 IVLEL
-504 FSPYY
+504 
-509 QIDEDEKKYKKLKLV
+509 
-524 NKNLDYM
+524 
-531 KDYFCEGQKY
+531 
-541 VSFKEIK
+541 
-548 QFESLYKHYHDYI
+548 
-561 ENKNLKMAGAAGAV
+561 
-575 VAVGAGVGAGAMVFA
+575 
-590 PQIAVALFGGA
+590 
-601 FPGLHGAALVNAA
+601 
-614 LAAAGG
+614 
-620 GSLVAGGFGMAGG
+620 
-633 SVIIAGGG
+633 
-641 ALLGMSTA
+641 
-649 SVATMGLL
+649 
-657 SSPNFVQT
+657 
-665 DDAKLLAKCNYVL
+665 
-678 LNQMHKID
+678 
-686 VVVAIQKMTE
+686 
-696 ESLNDSKT
+696 
-704 QLKVLESA
+704 
-712 EDKSDECKKTIA
+712 
-724 ALKKSVKYME
+724 
-734 RTNDELKK
+734 
-742 LIAKEEKKSD
+742 

>member
-31 AILKLMNK
+31 AILKIMNK

-95 FAQFMHLAKDINI
+95 FVQFMHLAKDINI

-113 NEKTASNIEKTLN
+113 NEKTASDIEKTLN

-135 NSYKNLAVDFASDFS
+135 NSYKNLVVDFASDFS
-150 MMGLVSSIVEKVFG
+150 MMGLLISIIEKVFG

-208 KQNGKFKEQLKN
+208 KQNGKFKKQLDN
-220 VLEWGSIVKK
+220 ILEWGSIVKN

-243 SKKELKQWFAN
+243 SKEELKQWFAN

-267 SLKKENLPNQFNL
+267 SLKKENLPNQFNQ

-333 AMDAGVAVALA
+333 AMDAGAAVIQARKC
-344 GAYAYGSGDITG
+344 GAEANVFG
-356 AVKILANTINFSN
+356 ILKVFANTINFSN
-369 ILTFTYVAKQDATY
+369 ILTFTYVVKQDATY
-383 IKEDVDEILHK
+383 IKEDIDEILHK

-439 TKLSAEQQL
+439 TKLSADQQL

-531 KDYFCEGQKY
+531 KNYFCEGQKY

-548 QFESLYKHYHDYI
+548 QVESLYKHYHDYI

-575 VAVGAGVGAGAMVFA
+575 VAVGAGVGAGAMIFA

>member
-1 MYEITQWN
+1 MYEIAQWN
-9 GKKELAG
+9 GKQELAE
-16 LESTTISIDPILLND
+16 LDNTTISIDPILLND
-31 AILKLMNK
+31 AILKLMNE

-71 ILSSLISKYVKM
+71 ILSTVISKYVKM
-83 SGDLDIDLENID
+83 GGDIDINLENID
-95 FAQFMHLAKDINI
+95 FVQFMHLAKDINI

-113 NEKTASNIEKTLN
+113 NEKTASDIEKTLN

-135 NSYKNLAVDFASDFS
+135 NSYKNLIVDFASDFS
-150 MMGLVSSIVEKVFG
+150 MMGLLISIIEKVFG

-243 SKKELKQWFAN
+243 SKKELKQWFAD

-333 AMDAGVAVALA
+333 AMDAGAAVALA
-344 GAYAYGSGDITG
+344 GAYAYGFGDITG

-369 ILTFTYVAKQDATY
+369 ILTFTYVVKQDATY
-383 IKEDVDEILHK
+383 IKEDIDEILHK
-394 AKIEVIHHYK
+394 AKIEVVHHYK

-439 TKLSAEQQL
+439 TKLSVDQQL

-509 QIDEDEKKYKKLKLV
+509 QIDEDEKKYKKMKLV

-531 KDYFCEGQKY
+531 KNYFCEGQKY

-575 VAVGAGVGAGAMVFA
+575 VAVGAGVGAGAMLFA

-665 DDAKLLAKCNYVL
+665 DDAKLLAKCNYLL

-724 ALKKSVKYME
+724 ALKKSIKYME

>member
-9 GKKELAG
+9 GKQELAE
-16 LESTTISIDPILLND
+16 LDNTTISIDPILLND

-83 SGDLDIDLENID
+83 SGDLDIDLEKMD
-95 FAQFMHLAKDINI
+95 FAQLLYLVKDINI
-108 KVQKH
+108 KVQKN
-113 NEKTASNIEKTLN
+113 NEKDTADIEKTLN
-126 NIEEVLRDA
+126 NIEEITKDA
-135 NSYKNLAVDFASDFS
+135 NSYKNLVVDFASDFS
-150 MMGLVSSIVEKVFG
+150 MMGLLISIIEKVFG

-220 VLEWGSIVKK
+220 ILEWRSIVKK

-243 SKKELKQWFAN
+243 SKEELKQWFVN

-267 SLKKENLPNQFNL
+267 FLQKENIPTQFNQ

-287 HIKNLIEQVREH
+287 HIKNLIEQVKEH

-333 AMDAGVAVALA
+333 AMDASAAVIQARKC
-344 GAYAYGSGDITG
+344 GAEANIFG
-356 AVKILANTINFSN
+356 ILKVFANTINFSN
-369 ILTFTYVAKQDATY
+369 ILTFTYVVKQDATY
-383 IKEDVDEILHK
+383 IKEDIDEILHK
-394 AKIEVIHHYK
+394 AKIEVVHHCK
-404 DISEDELNSYISL
+404 DISADELNSYISL

-439 TKLSAEQQL
+439 TKLSADQQL

-484 AENTIDNRTWLYN
+484 AESTINNRTWLYN

-548 QFESLYKHYHDYI
+548 QFESLYKHYHGYI

-575 VAVGAGVGAGAMVFA
+575 VAVGAGAMLFA

-678 LNQMHKID
+678 LNQMNKID

>member
-1 MYEITQWN
+1 M
-9 GKKELAG
+9 
-16 LESTTISIDPILLND
+16 
-31 AILKLMNK
+31 
-39 DTTIED
+39 
-45 DVIDIDFNF
+45 
-54 GVKKADR
+54 
-61 YDYCFALFSG
+61 
-71 ILSSLISKYVKM
+71 
-83 SGDLDIDLENID
+83 
-95 FAQFMHLAKDINI
+95 
-108 KVQKH
+108 QKN
-113 NEKTASNIEKTLN
+113 NEKATADIEKTLN

-135 NSYKNLAVDFASDFS
+135 NSYKNLAIDFASDFS
-150 MMGLVSSIVEKVFG
+150 MMGLLISIIGKVFG
-164 KEIGYDENNNLVI
+164 KEIGYDEHNNLVV

-189 LEKVEFA
+189 IGKVEFA

-208 KQNGKFKEQLKN
+208 KQNGKFKKQLEN
-220 VLEWGSIVKK
+220 ILEWGSIVKN

-243 SKKELKQWFAN
+243 SKEELKQWFVN

-267 SLKKENLPNQFNL
+267 FLQKENIPTQFNK

-287 HIKNLIEQVREH
+287 HIKNLIEQVKEH

-310 NFNRIDNE
+310 DFNRIDNE
-318 RVILRLET
+318 RVVLRLET

-344 GAYAYGSGDITG
+344 GAYAYCSSDITG

-369 ILTFTYVAKQDATY
+369 ILTFTYVVKQDATY
-383 IKEDVDEILHK
+383 IKEDIDEILHK
-394 AKIEVIHHYK
+394 AKVEVVHHYK
-404 DISEDELNSYISL
+404 DISEDELNSYITL

-439 TKLSAEQQL
+439 TKLSTDQQL

-484 AENTIDNRTWLYN
+484 AENTINNRTWLYN
-497 IVLELCL
+497 IILELCL

-531 KDYFCEGQKY
+531 KNYFCEGQKY
-541 VSFKEIK
+541 VSFKGIK
-548 QFESLYKHYHDYI
+548 QFESLYKHYHGYI
-561 ENKNLKMAGAAGAV
+561 ENKNLKMAGTASAV
-575 VAVGAGVGAGAMVFA
+575 VAVGAGVGVGAMIFA

-620 GSLVAGGFGMAGG
+620 GSLVTGGLGMAGG

-657 SSPNFVQT
+657 ASPNFVQT

-678 LNQMHKID
+678 LNQMHEVD
-686 VVVAIQKMTE
+686 VVVAIQKMIE
-696 ESLNDSKT
+696 ESLNGSKT
-704 QLKVLESA
+704 QLKVLESTK
-712 EDKSDECKKTIA
+712 DKSDECKKTIS

-734 RTNDELKK
+734 KTNDELKK
-742 LIAKEEKKSD
+742 LRLY

>member
-9 GKKELAG
+9 GKQELAE
-16 LESTTISIDPILLND
+16 LDNTTISIDPILLND
-31 AILKLMNK
+31 AILKLMNE

-83 SGDLDIDLENID
+83 SEDLDFEKMD
-95 FAQFMHLAKDINI
+95 FAQLIHLVKDINI
-108 KVQKH
+108 KVQKN
-113 NEKTASNIEKTLN
+113 NEKATADIEKTLN

-150 MMGLVSSIVEKVFG
+150 MMGLLISIIGKVFG
-164 KEIGYDENNNLVI
+164 KEIGYDDNNNLVV

-189 LEKVEFA
+189 IGKVEFA

-208 KQNGKFKEQLKN
+208 KQNGKFKKQLEN
-220 VLEWGSIVKK
+220 ILEWGSIVKN

-243 SKKELKQWFAN
+243 SKEELKQWFVN
-254 LIQDKNQRISKLD
+254 LIQDKNQRISKFDFLQ
-267 SLKKENLPNQFNL
+267 KENIPTQFNQ

-287 HIKNLIEQVREH
+287 HIKNLIEQVKEH

-318 RVILRLET
+318 RVVLRLET

-333 AMDAGVAVALA
+333 AMDVGVAVALA
-344 GAYAYGSGDITG
+344 GAYAYCSSDITG

-369 ILTFTYVAKQDATY
+369 ILTFTYVVKQDATY
-383 IKEDVDEILHK
+383 IKEDIDEILHK
-394 AKIEVIHHYK
+394 AKIEVVHHYK
-404 DISEDELNSYISL
+404 DISEDELNSYITL

-439 TKLSAEQQL
+439 TKLSTDQQL

-484 AENTIDNRTWLYN
+484 AENTINNITWLYN
-497 IVLELCL
+497 IILELCL

-531 KDYFCEGQKY
+531 KNYFCEGQKY

-548 QFESLYKHYHDYI
+548 QFESLYKHYHGYI
-561 ENKNLKMAGAAGAV
+561 ENKNLKMAGTAGAV
-575 VAVGAGVGAGAMVFA
+575 VAVGAGVGVGAMIFA

-620 GSLVAGGFGMAGG
+620 GSLVTGGLGMAGG

-657 SSPNFVQT
+657 ASPNFVQA

-678 LNQMHKID
+678 LNQMHEVD

-696 ESLNDSKT
+696 ESLNGSKT
-704 QLKVLESA
+704 QLKVLESSKN
-712 EDKSDECKKTIA
+712 KSDECKKTIS

-734 RTNDELKK
+734 KTNDELKK
-742 LIAKEEKKSD
+742 LITKEEKKSD

>member
-9 GKKELAG
+9 GKQQLAELDN
-16 LESTTISIDPILLND
+16 TTISIDPILLND
-31 AILKLMNK
+31 AILELMNE

-61 YDYCFALFSG
+61 YDYCFAIFSG

-83 SGDLDIDLENID
+83 SEDLDFEKMD
-95 FAQFMHLAKDINI
+95 FAQLIHLVKDINI
-108 KVQKH
+108 KVQKN
-113 NEKTASNIEKTLN
+113 NEKATADIEKTLN

-150 MMGLVSSIVEKVFG
+150 MMGLLISIIGKVFG
-164 KEIGYDENNNLVI
+164 KEIGYDEHNNLVV

-189 LEKVEFA
+189 IGKVEFA

-208 KQNGKFKEQLKN
+208 KQNGKFKKQLEN
-220 VLEWGSIVKK
+220 ILEWGSIVKN

-243 SKKELKQWFAN
+243 SKEELKQWFVN

-267 SLKKENLPNQFNL
+267 FLQKENIPTQFNK

-287 HIKNLIEQVREH
+287 HIKNLIEQVKEH

-310 NFNRIDNE
+310 DFNRIDNE
-318 RVILRLET
+318 RVVLRLET

-344 GAYAYGSGDITG
+344 GAYAYCSSDITG

-369 ILTFTYVAKQDATY
+369 ILTFTYVVKQDATY
-383 IKEDVDEILHK
+383 IKEDIDEILHK

-404 DISEDELNSYISL
+404 DISEDELNSYITL

-439 TKLSAEQQL
+439 TKLSADQQL

-484 AENTIDNRTWLYN
+484 AENTINNRTWLYN
-497 IVLELCL
+497 IILELCL

-531 KDYFCEGQKY
+531 KNYFCEGQKY

-548 QFESLYKHYHDYI
+548 QFESLYKHYHGYI
-561 ENKNLKMAGAAGAV
+561 ENKNLKMAGTAGAV
-575 VAVGAGVGAGAMVFA
+575 VAVGAGVGVGAMIFA

-614 LAAAGG
+614 LATAGG
-620 GSLVAGGFGMAGG
+620 GSLAAGGFGMAGG

-641 ALLGMSTA
+641 ALLGMGTA

-657 SSPNFVQT
+657 ASPNFVQT

-678 LNQMHKID
+678 LNQMHEVD

-696 ESLNDSKT
+696 ESLNGSKT
-704 QLKVLESA
+704 QLKVLESSKN
-712 EDKSDECKKTIA
+712 KSEECKKTIS

-734 RTNDELKK
+734 KTNDELKK

>member
-1 MYEITQWN
+1 MYEIAQWN
-9 GKKELAG
+9 GKQELAE
-16 LESTTISIDPILLND
+16 LDNTTISIDPILLND
-31 AILKLMNK
+31 AILKLMNE

-71 ILSSLISKYVKM
+71 ILSTVISKYVKM
-83 SGDLDIDLENID
+83 GGDIDINLENID
-95 FAQFMHLAKDINI
+95 FVQFMHLAKDINI

-113 NEKTASNIEKTLN
+113 NEKTASDIEKTLN

-135 NSYKNLAVDFASDFS
+135 NSYKNLVVDFASDFS
-150 MMGLVSSIVEKVFG
+150 MMGLLISIIEKVFG

-243 SKKELKQWFAN
+243 SKKELKQWFAD

-333 AMDAGVAVALA
+333 AMDAGAAVALA
-344 GAYAYGSGDITG
+344 GAYAYGFGDITG

-369 ILTFTYVAKQDATY
+369 ILTFTYVVKQDATY
-383 IKEDVDEILHK
+383 IKEDIDEILHK
-394 AKIEVIHHYK
+394 AKIEVVHHYK

-439 TKLSAEQQL
+439 TKLSVDQQL

-477 YQALITH
+477 YQTLITH

-531 KDYFCEGQKY
+531 KNYFCEGQKY

-575 VAVGAGVGAGAMVFA
+575 VAVGAGVGAGAMLFA

-665 DDAKLLAKCNYVL
+665 DDAKLLAKCNYLL

>member
-9 GKKELAG
+9 GKQEPAELDN
-16 LESTTISIDPILLND
+16 TTISIDPILLND
-31 AILKLMNK
+31 AILKLMNE

-45 DVIDIDFNF
+45 NVIDIDFNF

-83 SGDLDIDLENID
+83 SEDLDLEKMD
-95 FAQFMHLAKDINI
+95 FAQLIHLVKDINI
-108 KVQKH
+108 KVHK
-113 NEKTASNIEKTLN
+113 NDEKAVADIEKTLN
-126 NIEEVLRDA
+126 NIEKVLRDA

-150 MMGLVSSIVEKVFG
+150 MMGLLISIIGKVFG
-164 KEIGYDENNNLVI
+164 KEIGYDENNNLVV
-177 NEAKETFDNLSF
+177 NEAKQTFDNLSF
-189 LEKVEFA
+189 IEKVEFA

-208 KQNGKFKEQLKN
+208 KQNGKFKKQLEN
-220 VLEWGSIVKK
+220 ILEWGSIVKN

-243 SKKELKQWFAN
+243 SKEELKQWFVN

-267 SLKKENLPNQFNL
+267 FLQKENIPTQFNK

-287 HIKNLIEQVREH
+287 HIKNLIEQVKEH

-310 NFNRIDNE
+310 DFNRIDNE
-318 RVILRLET
+318 RVVLRLET

-344 GAYAYGSGDITG
+344 GAYAYCSSDITG

-369 ILTFTYVAKQDATY
+369 ILTFTYVVKQDATY
-383 IKEDVDEILHK
+383 IKEDIDEILHK

-404 DISEDELNSYISL
+404 DISEDELNSYITL

-439 TKLSAEQQL
+439 TKLSADQQL

-484 AENTIDNRTWLYN
+484 AENTINNRTWLYN
-497 IVLELCL
+497 IILELCL

-531 KDYFCEGQKY
+531 KNYFCEGQKY
-541 VSFKEIK
+541 VSFKDIK
-548 QFESLYKHYHDYI
+548 QFESLYKHYHGYI
-561 ENKNLKMAGAAGAV
+561 ENKNLKMAGTAGAV
-575 VAVGAGVGAGAMVFA
+575 VAVGAGVGVGAMVFA

-620 GSLVAGGFGMAGG
+620 GSLAAGGFGMAGG

-641 ALLGMSTA
+641 ALLGMGTA

-657 SSPNFVQT
+657 ASPNFVQA

-678 LNQMHKID
+678 LNQMHEID
-686 VVVAIQKMTE
+686 VVIAIQKMIE
-696 ESLNDSKT
+696 ESLNGSKT
-704 QLKVLESA
+704 QLKVLESSKN
-712 EDKSDECKKTIA
+712 KSDECKKTIS

-734 RTNDELKK
+734 RTNEELKK

>member
-9 GKKELAG
+9 GKQELAE
-16 LESTTISIDPILLND
+16 LDNTTISIDPILLND

-71 ILSSLISKYVKM
+71 ILSSLISKYVKI
-83 SGDLDIDLENID
+83 SGDLDIDLEKMD
-95 FAQFMHLAKDINI
+95 FAQLIYSVKDINI
-108 KVQKH
+108 KVQKN
-113 NEKTASNIEKTLN
+113 NEKTTADIEKTLN
-126 NIEEVLRDA
+126 NIEEIIKDA

-220 VLEWGSIVKK
+220 ILEWRSIVKK

-243 SKKELKQWFAN
+243 SKEELKQWFVN
-254 LIQDKNQRISKLD
+254 LIRDKNQRISKLD
-267 SLKKENLPNQFNL
+267 FLQKENIPTQFNR

-299 KITTLEGLEII
+299 KITTSEGLEII

-333 AMDAGVAVALA
+333 AMDASAAVIQARKC
-344 GAYAYGSGDITG
+344 GAEANVFG
-356 AVKILANTINFSN
+356 ILKVFANTINFSN
-369 ILTFTYVAKQDATY
+369 ILTFTYVVKQDATY
-383 IKEDVDEILHK
+383 IKEDIDEILHK

-439 TKLSAEQQL
+439 TKLSIDQQL

-497 IVLELCL
+497 IILELCL

-548 QFESLYKHYHDYI
+548 QFESLYKHYHGYI

-575 VAVGAGVGAGAMVFA
+575 VAVGAGVGAGAMLFA

>member
-1 MYEITQWN
+1 MYEIAQWN
-9 GKKELAG
+9 GKQELAE
-16 LESTTISIDPILLND
+16 LDNTTISIDPILLND
-31 AILKLMNK
+31 AILKLMNE

-71 ILSSLISKYVKM
+71 ILSTVISKYVKM
-83 SGDLDIDLENID
+83 GGDIDINLENID
-95 FAQFMHLAKDINI
+95 FVQFMHLAKDINI

-113 NEKTASNIEKTLN
+113 NDKTTSDIEKTLN

-135 NSYKNLAVDFASDFS
+135 NSYKNLVVDFASDFS
-150 MMGLVSSIVEKVFG
+150 MMGLLISIIEKVFG

-230 LEPIIKDFSQINL
+230 LEPIIKDFSHINL

-369 ILTFTYVAKQDATY
+369 ILTFTYVVKQDATY
-383 IKEDVDEILHK
+383 IKEDIDEILHK
-394 AKIEVIHHYK
+394 AKIEVIHRYK

-439 TKLSAEQQL
+439 TKLSADQQL

-484 AENTIDNRTWLYN
+484 AENTINNRTWLYN

-548 QFESLYKHYHDYI
+548 QFESLYKHYHGYI

-575 VAVGAGVGAGAMVFA
+575 VAVGAGVGAGAMLFA

-657 SSPNFVQT
+657 SSPNFVQA

>member
-9 GKKELAG
+9 GKQELAE
-16 LESTTISIDPILLND
+16 LDNTTISIDPILLND

-83 SGDLDIDLENID
+83 SGDLDIDLEKMD
-95 FAQFMHLAKDINI
+95 FAQLLYLVKDINI
-108 KVQKH
+108 KVQKN
-113 NEKTASNIEKTLN
+113 NEKDTADIEKTLN
-126 NIEEVLRDA
+126 NIEEIIKDA
-135 NSYKNLAVDFASDFS
+135 NSYKNLVVDFASDFS
-150 MMGLVSSIVEKVFG
+150 MMGLLISIIEKVFG

-220 VLEWGSIVKK
+220 ILEWRSIVKK

-243 SKKELKQWFAN
+243 SKEELKQWFVN

-267 SLKKENLPNQFNL
+267 FLQKENIPTQFNK

-287 HIKNLIEQVREH
+287 HIKNLIEQVKEH

-333 AMDAGVAVALA
+333 AMDASAAVIQARKC
-344 GAYAYGSGDITG
+344 GAEANIFG
-356 AVKILANTINFSN
+356 ILKVFANTINFSN
-369 ILTFTYVAKQDATY
+369 ILTFTYVVKQDATY
-383 IKEDVDEILHK
+383 IKEDIDEILHK
-394 AKIEVIHHYK
+394 AKIEVVHHCK
-404 DISEDELNSYISL
+404 DISADELNSYISL

-439 TKLSAEQQL
+439 TKLSADQQL

-531 KDYFCEGQKY
+531 KNYFCEGQKY

-548 QFESLYKHYHDYI
+548 QFESLYKHYHGYI

-575 VAVGAGVGAGAMVFA
+575 VAVGAGVGAGAMLFA

-686 VVVAIQKMTE
+686 VVVAIQRMTE